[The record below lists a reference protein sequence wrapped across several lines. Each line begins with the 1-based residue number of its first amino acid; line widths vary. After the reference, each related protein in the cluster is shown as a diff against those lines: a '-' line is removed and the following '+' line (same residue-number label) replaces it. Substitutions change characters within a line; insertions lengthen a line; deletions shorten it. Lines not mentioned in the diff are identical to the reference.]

1 MTSVGASA
9 STSRNLLKRSA
20 RRILRRL
27 AQGFAALLAI
37 LALAILLTAK
47 PGDPALYPPA
57 DTANARDIHLVSHGW
72 HSGLVLPREALMG
85 EGAGAALRNVAT
97 RFRAYPAIEFGWGE
111 ARFYRA
117 TPTVNEFDWRLAAEA
132 LFTPGG
138 SDAVVQVVGL
148 GNDARASFPRSEV
161 VPIRVSAAGLARL
174 LARLDA
180 SFRLSEGQPV
190 AGGPGLY
197 GPSLFY
203 EGAGRFD
210 ALNVCNHWTA
220 GLLNAAGLPTM
231 PVVDTHPAG
240 LLLDL
245 RWRSGLTP
253 LPANLSKP

>member
-1 MTSVGASA
+1 MYGAGQG
-9 STSRNLLKRSA
+9 
-20 RRILRRL
+20 IRRL
-27 AQGFAALLAI
+27 AQGFATLLAI
-37 LALAILLTAK
+37 LTLAVILTARS
-47 PGDPALYPPA
+47 GDPALYPPA
-57 DTANARDIHLVSHGW
+57 DMAKVQEIYLVSHGW
-72 HSGLVLPREALMG
+72 HSGLVIPREALMG

-97 RFRAYPAIEFGWGE
+97 RFRAYSAIEFGWGE

-117 TPTVNEFDWRLAAEA
+117 TPTVNEFDWHLALRA

-148 GNDARASFPRSEV
+148 ETDARASFPRSEV

-180 SFRLSEGQPV
+180 SFRLAEGQPI

-203 EGAGRFD
+203 EGAGRFG

-220 GLLNAAGLPTM
+220 GLLSAAGLPTI
-231 PVVDTHPAG
+231 PVLDTHPAG

-245 RWRSGLTP
+245 RWRAGLSP